1 MNKINAVLIVVL
13 FLTTVSLINAQS
25 TETDYTVYDY
35 STTIEEGKEIEKNI
49 LLKDEENVIAQIT
62 LRDGKSLGMHSE
74 DGAFWVFATAGSGD
88 LVFENDRIVKLE
100 PGKLITVKP
109 GVPHDV
115 VAKPEVTIMVIKF
128 LEEDN
133 DEESENHGHNH

>member
-88 LVFENDRIVKLE
+88 LVFENDRMVKLV

-115 VAKPEVTIMVIKF
+115 VAKPEVSIMVIKF

>member
-13 FLTTVSLINAQS
+13 FLTTVGLINAQS

-115 VAKPEVTIMVIKF
+115 VAKPEVSIMVIKF